1 MIYIIYIPMDLF
13 SNIYIYNYNTVF
25 KLHVC
30 TTENNLAWH
39 VNILSRS
46 TYSIHVLYIMQYSII
61 GIHWGV
67 SIKDTAYSTGIR
79 TAYNMT
85 CRQTL
90 C

>member
-1 MIYIIYIPMDLF
+1 MLIFYLDL
-13 SNIYIYNYNTVF
+13 NIQYTCTVYY
-25 KLHVC
+25 
-30 TTENNLAWH
+30 A
-39 VNILSRS
+39 I
-46 TYSIHVLYIMQYSII
+46 QYI